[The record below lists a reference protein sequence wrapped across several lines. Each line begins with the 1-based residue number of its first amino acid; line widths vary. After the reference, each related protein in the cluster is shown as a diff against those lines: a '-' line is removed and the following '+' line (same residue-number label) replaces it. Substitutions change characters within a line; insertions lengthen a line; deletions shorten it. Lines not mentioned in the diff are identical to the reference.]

1 MYVRGDVG
9 MSREEI
15 KKQELEEEKIE
26 DEVVEEE
33 EEEEGIIEETSANAD
48 DITNK
53 LEEVLAKLGELRELI
68 VSLSDAIRAGADAT
82 KGLHEVLTKI
92 AKEIEKPEQVN
103 AEAEQERKEKPKEPE
118 VSESAVENANEI
130 ADPDRVQRQP
140 EYEVGKEIRKRR
152 VAVTPRPGIERTIPN
167 ADDDV
172 REFLKS
178 VLAGKKT
185 VGEVNEYIKN
195 KLFRGGV

>member
-1 MYVRGDVG
+1 MYVGGDVG
-9 MSREEI
+9 MSRKEI

-33 EEEEGIIEETSANAD
+33 EEGIIEETSAKSD
-48 DITNK
+48 DMASK

-152 VAVTPRPGIERTIPN
+152 VAVTPRPEAERTAPTN
-167 ADDDV
+167 DDET
-172 REFLKS
+172 REFIKS
-178 VLAGKKT
+178 VLMGRRA
-185 VGEVNEYIKN
+185 VGEINEFVRKRM
-195 KLFRGGV
+195 FG